1 MKQTKYISI
10 LLIITALVLTGCSN
24 NISATQ
30 NNSNNKEAQVQ
41 GCTITGGI
49 NINANAA
56 PSTLQS
62 VNSSRMATAGTEGSF
77 FINCPDSTVLAENLT
92 TGYTMTGRIYE
103 VSNGGPAGY
112 AYSITLPSSGEWLIK
127 VNAKAGE
134 ASYYGEADVYI
145 AYSQGPF
152 GSSLVMQSSE
162 PPSIV
167 LSPLFKEGEE
177 GRIEL
182 KVINK
187 MPNTYSADPYTVKM
201 IWTDGKPAAVLY
213 NVNTVSLPAAYNS
226 ESEAFNF
233 TNVPAGA
240 YKVEMQFCLG
250 SKILYSCYQWIHVFG
265 NMTTNSWYGIG
276 PQYEEKSGKTYLALT
291 EVSVSEYER
300 SQPKTYSEKSVLYSF
315 NNTDDYD
322 IQIITQNN
330 YYPSFSAITVP
341 EVTLP
346 DGLGIDTNCL
356 TNTYCYGYNNTI
368 YVAGEIMDDEYF
380 NMYHY
385 IYEINQDDTSQY
397 YLFTDPN
404 DQSDNRLESEIVAIN
419 FDENNGHIFIMT
431 AGKEI
436 SHTNG
441 HYYFQ
446 KLFEVQL
453 DSSTNTA
460 VIKKTYAVGQK
471 NQQINTF
478 MINDGF
484 LYLSEYRNNCI
495 FLDMY
500 LMDYDNETL
509 TQLSSKKLLDLSESK
524 YNTNQIEKHTIFIND
539 MVNVNDSLYILMS
552 DYYIGWDYSYCRG
565 GVIQYDTF
573 NKTCE
578 DISGFATSDIYLS
591 VGEVKYLCSSDN
603 TYIIPTYPDQTFNDD
618 NQYYL
623 GVYAYNYSPE
633 NENSEF
639 YGPKKILSYNDSYL
653 YIADSGIKILLDD
666 EHKTSF
672 ENVNRIAKFNI
683 ADMEIEEIVS
693 GVDSTVKFEL
703 EKDKVFTSG
712 SEGYKLYEITVYD
725 YNGDTLTGDSIVY
738 PYILKH
744 QD

>member
-1 MKQTKYISI
+1 
-10 LLIITALVLTGCSN
+10 
-24 NISATQ
+24 
-30 NNSNNKEAQVQ
+30 
-41 GCTITGGI
+41 
-49 NINANAA
+49 
-56 PSTLQS
+56 
-62 VNSSRMATAGTEGSF
+62 GS
-77 FINCPDSTVLAENLT
+77 
-92 TGYTMTGRIYE
+92 G
-103 VSNGGPAGY
+103 
-112 AYSITLPSSGEWLIK
+112 
-127 VNAKAGE
+127 
-134 ASYYGEADVYI
+134 
-145 AYSQGPF
+145 
-152 GSSLVMQSSE
+152 LVMQSSE
-162 PPSIV
+162 PPSII
-167 LSPLFKEGEE
+167 LSPLFKTGET
-177 GRIEL
+177 GTINL
-182 KVINK
+182 KVKNK
-187 MPNTYSADPYTVKM
+187 MPSTYSTDPYTVKM
-201 IWTDGKPAAVLY
+201 IWTDGKPAAILY
-213 NVNTVSLPAAYNS
+213 NVNSVSLPANYNS
-226 ESEAFNF
+226 ESDVFTF

-240 YKVEMQFCLG
+240 YKVEMQFCAG
-250 SKILYSCYQWIHVFG
+250 SKILYSCEQWIHVFG
-265 NMTTNSWYGIG
+265 NMTTNSWYGTG
-276 PQYEEKSGKTYLALT
+276 PQYAEVSGKTWLALT
-291 EVSVSEYER
+291 EEAVHAYEQ
-300 SQPKTYSEKSVLYSF
+300 SQPKTYSEKSVLYRF
-315 NNTDDYD
+315 NNIDDYD
-322 IQIITQNN
+322 IQVITQNN
-330 YYPSFSAITVP
+330 YFPAFSAITVP
-341 EVTLP
+341 EVILP
-346 DGLGIDTNCL
+346 DSLDVFSNSL
-356 TNTYCYGYNNTI
+356 TNSYCYGENSTI
-368 YVAGEIMDDEYF
+368 YIAGEVIDATYD

-385 IYEINQDDTSQY
+385 IYEIPQNGTGKY
-397 YLFTDPN
+397 YLFEDSD

-524 YNTNQIEKHTIFIND
+524 YNTNQIEKHTILIND

-573 NKTCE
+573 KKTCE

-653 YIADSGIKILLDD
+653 YITDSGVKLLVDN
-666 EHKTSF
+666 ENKTSF
-672 ENVNRIAKFNI
+672 ENINRIAKFNI
-683 ADMEIEEIVS
+683 ENMEIEEIVS
-693 GVDSTVKFEL
+693 GVDSEVNFEL

-712 SEGYKLYEITVYD
+712 TEGYSLDTEVYD
-725 YNGDTLTGDSIVY
+725 YNGDTLSIGTKVY